1 MDLQRREKQQETT
14 EKLAAE
20 FPIPKWYD
28 LSLPV
33 LPVDAIV
40 SAAAPT
46 SNSPF
51 KPRMS
56 RMNTAL
62 QLDIVRQQ
70 VQTAGPVP
78 SNDKLRRRSTM
89 TALHPRRQLPPPQ
102 LPQLPDG
109 ADQYGLWQLPKSPT
123 RSQAAHGML
132 HKSMSSMDML
142 RIVQAQHASQKK
154 VVDPWAVDPPPS
166 TSTRPL
172 KSHTSA
178 GTLRHFPSVHSMA
191 HTTINADNNAH
202 VSSSLDP
209 AHPQHDLY
217 DSLSDEEGDNDDVV
231 AYTHDGD
238 PPSERDTNHAPPRR
252 KTPMPNVL
260 VDHVPGAAST
270 EVATMGMHRRQTMAD
285 IGLFAETYLK
295 KKFFKRWDA
304 IEFAFSGGDLSQAQ
318 VERVLQSNGVVSTEM
333 DVDRI
338 RSDIHTYM
346 TTHAIDADDATDFI
360 SDAVHFHVKK
370 DDDDDGVVPR
380 FISLAMLR
388 DMFYPKDPTA
398 IAQWTAELQAEKK
411 AAADEQTDRNRQ
423 RDMLERKIKQ
433 RLQTTAQGMV
443 RVLDRFDFMHAA
455 WPSATVKAATTD
467 QLFKVIFHRKR
478 KAAAAAL
485 LFETQD
491 KSATHGSR
499 HHSNNHE
506 ECQDDANHAHRSVP
520 VVLNALLQTYGRNRG
535 LDDVDLEDAAHVFHD
550 VAANAI
556 QNGARQ
562 YFARQATFWFPERQ
576 EFFAFQLKKRVF
588 RTWRDRARQLR
599 HQRHVVFRKFVAW
612 RYRMLLATRY
622 RELYRICFW
631 PLYVWKR
638 YVQFVLLSRGKA
650 LFLRR
655 VVHTYVQLRIVRGW
669 RRYVARKQWGRGV
682 VQRRTLLRN
691 ATTELGIVAAWRAI
705 AQVSARLKRIWEK
718 RGLSMFWQTK
728 HYTIR
733 VAMHVWRYYSILRQD
748 IRRRKYLCF
757 HGVLAKTADA
767 WDGDSAHEKVPL
779 TRMMESHLGS
789 KIKLKSHTHELG
801 MAMYIKYRKKDRQA
815 IQAMAMVFKRVAP
828 MVFRLWVLHREL
840 KKRGRFAT
848 ELGLFRLLSE
858 HFSTWLRFLLHRKHQ
873 EALRRASSKRLR
885 DKVQDVNAQAA
896 HDEPNDAQ
904 PPISKRALQ
913 WRADREWRDA
923 GIAQAAVDAID
934 LAAMLHTL
942 AQQRVDSTHRFA
954 AIEAHLA
961 DAKQA
966 EARLQHE
973 EETKSAGMRSQLHH
987 CASQILHTRVRRLY
1001 ETICRTFDVLQDK
1014 YNRMLLKSTFRALR
1028 MPQSDMHATLLGH
1041 RAKVRNWIRLAR
1053 CFAYWEAHIDRFH
1066 TLKSM
1071 WHMWRKWIAFIR
1083 YRAQYESPGLARNM
1097 QRRRVLVSKFE
1108 GYLVDQDFMLIP
1120 TVLDKKL
1127 SYNSYKAVFVRWVEW
1142 TQLTHAS
1149 NAMIRH
1155 FRARSAIRRMG
1166 RVFVGWKVQLKAKY
1180 IPLPHFSVERR
1191 PTADIERVRSS
1202 LWSKRKH
1209 LVSRRIRKVLSACD
1223 RKLRLSVCSNPT
1235 LKHLFAMHSK
1245 DIMKRLNLENRLMFV
1260 AYNERQVHHYEERL
1274 SPLMGGEIGQRF
1286 EYVDV
1291 VPFGHIHQV
1300 NVICGKSVDGIA
1312 VLVKSY
1318 NRTTEGKIHGNPF
1331 GNSSIFLLGPGELLI
1346 AIEGYATQSTILG
1359 IRFGTTQGRWS
1370 KWYGRADAGLPFL
1383 LRGEEGE
1390 EIVGLH
1396 GYAAKDSVNGLGVC
1410 FRRTTEHNVFEGL
1423 WLDHVG
1429 HKFEA
1434 PTNDTPS
1441 ALTDPPGNDRIH
1453 NCDRQFSYF
1462 LQMRSCDVYAAMDR
1476 SHKLAL
1482 RMWRSETIPDEV
1494 KRLRIVMGVCRWFFN
1509 AQVHGLVALTDRE
1522 DEGRRILQDGINI
1535 RASGEKLLAEG
1546 EAVMQLVDKYR
1557 EGRKQQLN
1565 LALLGFKKIQELRH
1579 NMEVGDDKI
1588 KRGKQ
1593 LIADG
1598 NAEILRGKQLLP
1610 KIPLTD
1616 RMLKNIRCLYRV
1628 VQTKDSMDAMSD
1640 SIKKLLLNGHPIDT
1654 DTTLVDLKEVAEAND
1669 NAAFDMGQARAEV
1682 VSSKLREALT
1692 RVTH

>member
-70 VQTAGPVP
+70 
-78 SNDKLRRRSTM
+78 
-89 TALHPRRQLPPPQ
+89 
-102 LPQLPDG
+102 
-109 ADQYGLWQLPKSPT
+109 
-123 RSQAAHGML
+123 
-132 HKSMSSMDML
+132 
-142 RIVQAQHASQKK
+142 
-154 VVDPWAVDPPPS
+154 
-166 TSTRPL
+166 
-172 KSHTSA
+172 
-178 GTLRHFPSVHSMA
+178 
-191 HTTINADNNAH
+191 

-304 IEFAFSGGDLSQAQ
+304 IEFAFSGACVRAHAGERLTGTVGGDLSQAQ

-588 RTWRDRARQLR
+588 RNWRDRARQLR

-655 VVHTYVQLRIVRGW
+655 VVHTYVQLRIV
-669 RRYVARKQWGRGV
+669 
-682 VQRRTLLRN
+682 
-691 ATTELGIVAAWRAI
+691 
-705 AQVSARLKRIWEK
+705 
-718 RGLSMFWQTK
+718 
-728 HYTIR
+728 H
-733 VAMHVWRYYSILRQD
+733 

-923 GIAQAAVDAID
+923 GTRIAQAAVDAID

-973 EETKSAGMRSQLHH
+973 EETKSAGMR
-987 CASQILHTRVRRLY
+987 
-1001 ETICRTFDVLQDK
+1001 
-1014 YNRMLLKSTFRALR
+1014 
-1028 MPQSDMHATLLGH
+1028 
-1041 RAKVRNWIRLAR
+1041 
-1053 CFAYWEAHIDRFH
+1053 FAYWEAHIDRFH

-1142 TQLTHAS
+1142 TQLAHAS

-1155 FRARSAIRRMG
+1155 FRAR
-1166 RVFVGWKVQLKAKY
+1166 
-1180 IPLPHFSVERR
+1180 VERR

-1286 EYVDV
+1286 EYADV

-1453 NCDRQFSYF
+1453 
-1462 LQMRSCDVYAAMDR
+1462 V
-1476 SHKLAL
+1476 
-1482 RMWRSETIPDEV
+1482 
-1494 KRLRIVMGVCRWFFN
+1494 
-1509 AQVHGLVALTDRE
+1509 
-1522 DEGRRILQDGINI
+1522 
-1535 RASGEKLLAEG
+1535 
-1546 EAVMQLVDKYR
+1546 
-1557 EGRKQQLN
+1557 
-1565 LALLGFKKIQELRH
+1565 
-1579 NMEVGDDKI
+1579 
-1588 KRGKQ
+1588 
-1593 LIADG
+1593 
-1598 NAEILRGKQLLP
+1598 
-1610 KIPLTD
+1610 
-1616 RMLKNIRCLYRV
+1616 
-1628 VQTKDSMDAMSD
+1628 
-1640 SIKKLLLNGHPIDT
+1640 
-1654 DTTLVDLKEVAEAND
+1654 
-1669 NAAFDMGQARAEV
+1669 
-1682 VSSKLREALT
+1682 
-1692 RVTH
+1692 